1 MKERMTTMK
10 IVRLLLNIYIV
21 MLVCL
26 LHYAILFTAFFNAV
40 ASIIGVVLFVYLC
53 RTRQLAVS
61 RKIFFLIPHIVLFG
75 IADVSWGVMGMFDYF
90 LPFSEK
96 RTLSLY
102 DAYSVVYTIAK
113 FGLPFLLYCFLHIA
127 DKFYVIAA
135 RIFCFILPI
144 FTILGFVILLAGI
157 Q

>member
-1 MKERMTTMK
+1 MTAMKTIK
-10 IVRLLLNIYIV
+10 LLLNVYIV

-26 LHYAILFTAFFNAV
+26 LYYAILFIALFNALV
-40 ASIIGVVLFVYLC
+40 SIIGVVLFVYLC
-53 RTRQLAVS
+53 RTRQLVS
-61 RKIFFLIPHIVLFG
+61 SRDIFFLIPHVVFFG
-75 IADVSWGVMGMFDYF
+75 IVDVFLMVTGMFDYF

-113 FGLPFLLYCFLHIA
+113 FGLPFLLYCFLHIT
-127 DKFYVIAA
+127 DIFYVIAA

-144 FTILGFVILLAGI
+144 FTIFGFAILLAGL